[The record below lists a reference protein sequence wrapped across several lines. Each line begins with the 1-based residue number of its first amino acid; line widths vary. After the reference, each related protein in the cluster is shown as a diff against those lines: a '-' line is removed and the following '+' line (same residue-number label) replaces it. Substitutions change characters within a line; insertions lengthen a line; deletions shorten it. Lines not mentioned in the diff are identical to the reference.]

1 MGGLNGIAIGN
12 TGAVGIGE
20 VSNEPFII
28 GYVPNNNI
36 NALISFDT
44 QLAHTVSVSEL
55 VVIPSSVKVE

>member
-1 MGGLNGIAIGN
+1 MNGIAIGN

-28 GYVPNNNI
+28 GYAPDNNI

-44 QLAHTVSVSEL
+44 QSAHTVSVSEL